1 MEWRTDLSKTPV
13 TAQAQKLE
21 YAYGWAIPKSTS
33 ALLTAVGCG
42 LLSHV
47 VFVYEGMEEWKWSAW
62 KHADALVVFLE
73 DIKRQYE
80 SGACVDIFTSEV
92 IAQVTALLS
101 LHAETIASSQ
111 LTAYRADQRNSWPLL
126 KQLSLDLCLSPIFM
140 RRSSAGEFLMHRLTP
155 LRKGVV
161 ITIAE
166 EADSLLYLIHSQF
179 TSQGALERCCEF
191 PFITD
196 QNFPFDEHFRICE
209 PPENCPKS
217 DALLKAAF
225 SVLNSL
231 HEQIENQEQLQSLQA
246 ACNSFISASI
256 HAVPEDI
263 FAFAAT
269 SDRHDLSQ
277 CIRFDHGELQTLR
290 CGHQVHSVCWERS
303 GQIACPLPD
312 PCSHCSTPTQK
323 RDLLQHACQALV
335 CVSCLQAAVCP
346 CCEQPLAEDA
356 VKWVQRRLA

>member
-1 MEWRTDLSKTPV
+1 MEWQTDLEKTPV
-13 TAQAQKLE
+13 TAQAQKLG

-42 LLSHV
+42 LLSHA

-80 SGACVDIFTSEV
+80 SGSCIDIFTSEA

-111 LTAYRADQRNSWPLL
+111 LMAYRADQRNSWPLL
-126 KQLSLDLCLSPIFM
+126 QQLSLDLCLSPIFM

-155 LRKGVV
+155 LRKGMV

-166 EADSLLYLIHSQF
+166 EAESLFYLFYSTF
-179 TSQGALERCCEF
+179 TPQGVLERCNEF

-196 QNFPFDEHFRICE
+196 QNMPVEHFRLCE
-209 PPENCPKS
+209 PPANYPKS
-217 DALLKAAF
+217 GALLKVAF

-231 HEQIENQEQLQSLQA
+231 REQIENKEQLQSLQS

-256 HAVPEDI
+256 DAVPEEI

-269 SDRHDLSQ
+269 ADSHDLSQ
-277 CIRFDHGELQTLR
+277 CIRFDYGERQTLP
-290 CGHQVHSVCWERS
+290 CGHEVHSFCWERS
-303 GQIACPLPD
+303 GQTTCPLPD
-312 PCSHCSTPTQK
+312 PCSKCSTPTQK

-335 CVSCLQAAVCP
+335 CVNCLQTNVCP